1 MQNTMTEEGVKLA
14 TCQVVGKDESGT
26 GWLVAKDRILTA
38 YHCVEAAHTAGEKV
52 AVRFGVGASA
62 SEHSVVIDSHD
73 KSLDVC
79 VLLLAAP
86 LEIEPVPLNVEPVRP
101 GEKWSCFGYP
111 VVKLSIGHVAQGEV
125 QQALSEC
132 VHGVDLDLSV
142 TAETQLSDYKGLS
155 GSALMVGMACRGLI
169 RLNVDSALCA
179 LSLHVVKPFLE
190 ASGLLANGPITKPGD
205 TPMGQRP
212 DFDQL
217 FESTLTKVGGGY
229 VFLDGPHGIGKSTY
243 CREFTPQSDT
253 IERLGVYHFSEHL
266 RGLTPAYQTQP
277 EVFFDWVNSLLSTQL
292 TGRPARLLDLPY
304 SELVTRTN
312 KLLDALG
319 QHLRNAKKQG
329 IIFIDGINEAVAA
342 GEDSLRRFVGLLPSS
357 VPEGLVVVITG
368 VGLDSIAASL
378 SPILQSAERLTL
390 PQLDESAQ
398 HNLCVELLD
407 QEKVKPSTVAALCE
421 RARGHPLYLRYLT
434 ELVNGGAE
442 QSEIDDLPAFS
453 GKIEDYYE
461 TIWAGLTVS
470 ADAVHLLALIAR
482 LRQPIPVASLAGL
495 LMPSEVAALPST
507 LARIRHLLQKPED
520 AAIYHASFSEF
531 IALKTAAVEQSTHSR
546 LADFCFGSESGNY
559 GVLNKVFHRLRGPS
573 TSKLEGV
580 RACDQEWVDGS
591 VVLGTE
597 PDILLADIDDALEVA
612 TKCGAATEIVRLLLL
627 SQRLSFRYNVLF
639 VQCAELV
646 ARALVSLGKPQV
658 ALRHVVRHG
667 RLVLSPDEAFAV
679 ANVLIRH
686 GHDDDALELLELF
699 QRELDR
705 GFFERLA
712 PGTSINVGDF
722 FSAIKLRLHGHSLA
736 HAAGAHVSFMRT
748 LRAVVE
754 RFLPMS
760 DLKSE
765 QRAEVV
771 RNLIGD
777 MTGARLTLE
786 GAYTP
791 VRELGLPPDV
801 DPSHMLLML
810 LQIVDHAQ
818 AQARHYAISL
828 PQRELD
834 LLLQDVAS
842 VIEAPLE
849 PENRR
854 DDLLDSLIE
863 SGAGVELVASYA
875 AGMDLSDASIPL
887 TKRNRAVPDTSSF
900 EEALRRIRAA
910 YFLDSRH
917 EEPPLLSADSAGW
930 EDWLQSVARAIAW
943 CDGKARRTAAAKD
956 EAGCAKV
963 WAFATDKLL
972 PALGLEL
979 GARCHWDSSYFIPE
993 AIIPLLYTRLVKLAL
1008 DCRPSAVDVLVHT
1021 LDREFDSQLGLY
1033 NEGFRAVLAGV
1044 LALVVPSKPTGA
1056 LADKTFELIVR
1067 WRDYISANVEN
1078 RFELVPELLQIIP
1091 MLVDLEAVEEAQR
1104 TYRMVLSFSMGPSW
1118 YKEDQLSLMSGAL
1131 EALPATGSMASES
1144 LREIAGLLERASGEM
1159 TFQRFVRA
1167 DKGSFIAELCRR
1179 SRFSDAVMYFQHQSC
1194 GTREQLH
1201 VQATT
1206 GNLDRIS
1213 ALVGMRF
1220 PGAALEEQAAMLALL
1235 RKVRDVAHWSVR
1247 WALLEV
1253 FLRGDERHLPDWGRE
1268 FGSVLSELTE
1278 SPNDLA
1284 QATSRLR
1291 SIIASLSDER
1301 AWLLMMALVPTVP
1314 PPLRPDLEAVLAGC
1328 ESRLEPGQVSLLE
1341 STFDV
1346 KRELAARNAA
1356 ATEAPKLKELSG
1368 DSAAKE
1374 LDEDALYLPGTFGK
1388 KAALREASE
1397 RLTSARRHASR
1408 GNSAAAVGDSIGALS
1423 ALQDGGWSIWSS
1435 NHSHLEAE
1443 AIISANIQGADELAR
1458 AYGPLLL
1465 GERYNQR
1472 WMVANHVISLVGSR
1486 LDPAGQTE
1494 LLRVAIDHVRH
1505 LVGAVSTGSFSY
1517 IGSDASLSAT
1527 EALKELLLW
1536 AIDHPSW
1543 ERRDSAA
1550 AMVLWC
1556 ARWDSGWLPMLARLA
1571 ASMENRARADIAAA
1585 VLDILSRERPAEV
1598 WQLIELHLP
1607 LADGLINCSHVGRVA
1622 TILRVAERASKLG
1635 IDSAS
1640 KVVASLKTRFP
1651 ESSYNPPAPSGLPP
1665 PTYLP
1670 SSMRSHWRALDRVG
1684 ALSKS
1689 LLDRVETTLRSLCEP
1704 HSIATVHELENLV
1717 ADGARESRSLPTGRW
1732 GTLVRHALNVALFE
1746 PMPARKLR
1754 LIDSALRAYNPESLT
1769 EPETDHELLRSLVDS
1784 VRKGKERSYRPV
1796 FGGLVVLDLQSFVEL
1811 KHKVLHLE
1819 LTSHLI
1825 PPGQGQ
1831 PPRSIEHTFQATEL
1845 PHPGP
1850 EEPLA
1855 VCGRARPTVAYFGAI
1870 SPAIAT
1876 QRFLQLL
1883 GTSSANTVRYHWR
1896 DGAGAEGHDSHRR
1909 FETAVLAI
1917 HRDSFALPGGWRVQ
1931 WFLRVDGELKAV
1943 LNNY

>member
-1 MQNTMTEEGVKLA
+1 MTEEGVKLA

-26 GWLVAKDRILTA
+26 GWLVTKDRILTT
-38 YHCVEAAHTAGEKV
+38 YHCVEVAHTAGEAV
-52 AVRFGVGASA
+52 AVRFGLGSSA
-62 SEHSVVIDSHD
+62 SEHSVVIGSHD
-73 KSLDVC
+73 KDLDIC
-79 VLLLAAP
+79 VLVLAAP

-101 GEKWSCFGYP
+101 GVTWSCFGYP
-111 VVKLSIGHVAQGEV
+111 VAKLQLGHVAQGGV
-125 QQALSEC
+125 QQALSER

-142 TAETQLSDYKGLS
+142 TAETQLSDYRGLS
-155 GSALMVGMACRGLI
+155 GSALMVGLACSGLI

-179 LSLHVVKPFLE
+179 LSLHAIKPFLE
-190 ASGLLANGPITKPGD
+190 ASGLLADRPIENPND
-205 TPMGQRP
+205 ALIGQRT

-217 FESTLTKVGGGY
+217 FESTLAKVGGGY

-243 CREFTPQSDT
+243 CQEFTPQSNAL
-253 IERLGVYHFSEHL
+253 ERLGVYHFSEHL
-266 RGLTPAYQTQP
+266 RGVTPAHQAQP

-292 TGRPARLLDLPY
+292 TGRPARLLHLPY
-304 SELVTRTN
+304 SELVIRTN
-312 KLLDALG
+312 KLLEALA
-319 QHLRNAKKQG
+319 QHLRNAKKRG
-329 IIFIDGINEAVAA
+329 VIFIDGINEAVAA
-342 GEDSLRRFVGLLPSS
+342 GEHSLRRFVGLLPLS

-368 VGLDSIAASL
+368 VGLDSLAASL

-390 PQLDESAQ
+390 PQLDDSVQ
-398 HNLCVELLD
+398 RSLCVELLD
-407 QEKVKPSTVAALCE
+407 HDKAKPSTVAALCE
-421 RARGHPLYLRYLT
+421 RAKGHPLYLRYLT

-442 QSEIDDLPAFS
+442 QSEIDELPAFS

-461 TIWAGLTVS
+461 TIWAGLTAS
-470 ADAVHLLALIAR
+470 SDAVHLLALIAR
-482 LRQPIPVASLAGL
+482 LRQAIPVASLAGL
-495 LMPSEVAALPST
+495 LMPSEAAALTST
-507 LARIRHLLQKPED
+507 LARIRHLLLTPED
-520 AAIYHASFSEF
+520 AAIYHSSFSEF
-531 IALKTAAVEQSTHSR
+531 IAFKTATVDQSTHSR
-546 LADFCFGSESGNY
+546 LADFCFRSESGDY

-573 TSKLEGV
+573 ALKLEGV
-580 RACDQEWVDGS
+580 RACSQEWVDSS

-612 TKCGAATEIVRLLLL
+612 TESGAATEIVRLLLL

-667 RLVLSPDEAFAV
+667 RLVLSPDEAFVV
-679 ANVLIRH
+679 ANALIRC
-686 GHDDDALELLELF
+686 GNEDDALELLELF

-705 GFFERLA
+705 GFFEKIA
-712 PGTSINVGDF
+712 PGTSISAGEF
-722 FSAIKLRLHGHSLA
+722 FGAIKLRLHGHSLA
-736 HAAGAHVSFMRT
+736 HAAGAHVSFMRI

-760 DLKSE
+760 DLKPE

-771 RNLIGD
+771 RHLLGD

-786 GAYTP
+786 GAYTS

-810 LQIVDHAQ
+810 LQIVEHAQ

-828 PQRELD
+828 PRLELD
-834 LLLQDVAS
+834 RLLQDVAS
-842 VIEAPLE
+842 VIDAPIE
-849 PENRR
+849 PEDRR

-875 AGMDLSDASIPL
+875 AGMDLGDASIPL
-887 TKRNRAVPDTSSF
+887 TKENRAVPDTSSF

-910 YFLDSRH
+910 CFLDSRH
-917 EEPPLLSADSAGW
+917 EEPPLLSADSDGW
-930 EDWLQSVARAIAW
+930 EDWLQSVARAVAW

-956 EAGCAKV
+956 EAGSAKV
-963 WAFATDKLL
+963 WAFAADKLL
-972 PALGLEL
+972 PALVLDL
-979 GARCHWDSSYFIPE
+979 GSRCQWNSSYFIPE
-993 AIIPLLYTRLVKLAL
+993 AVVPLLYCRLVKLAL
-1008 DCRPSAVDVLVHT
+1008 DCRPSAVDVLIDT
-1021 LDREFDSQLGLY
+1021 LDREFDSQLGLF

-1044 LALVVPSKPTGA
+1044 LDLVVPSKPTGA
-1056 LADKTFELIVR
+1056 LADKTFELTVR

-1091 MLVDLEAVEEAQR
+1091 LLVDLEAVEEAQR

-1118 YKEDQLSLMSGAL
+1118 YKEDQLSLMSGTL
-1131 EALPATGSMASES
+1131 EALPATSSVAPES

-1179 SRFSDAVMYFQHQSC
+1179 SRYSDAVKYFQHQSC
-1194 GTREQLH
+1194 GTNEQLH

-1213 ALVGMRF
+1213 ELVGMRF
-1220 PGAALEEQAAMLALL
+1220 PGAALEEQAALLAML
-1235 RKVRDVAHWSVR
+1235 RKVRDVAHWRVR

-1268 FGSVLSELTE
+1268 FGAILSELTE
-1278 SPNDLA
+1278 SPDDLT
-1284 QATSRLR
+1284 QATGRLR
-1291 SIIASLSDER
+1291 SILASLSDER
-1301 AWLLMMALVPTVP
+1301 AWLLLMALVPAVP
-1314 PPLRPDLEAVLAGC
+1314 PPIRADLEPVLAAR
-1328 ESRLEPGQVSLLE
+1328 ESRLEPGQVSQLE

-1356 ATEAPKLKELSG
+1356 AKEPEKAKELSG

-1374 LDEDALYLPGTFGK
+1374 LDEDTLYLPGTFGK

-1397 RLTSARRHASR
+1397 RLTSARRQASR

-1423 ALQDGGWSIWSS
+1423 ALQGGGWSIWSG

-1443 AIISANIQGADELAR
+1443 AIISANIQGADEIAR

-1465 GERYNQR
+1465 EERYNQR

-1486 LDPAGQTE
+1486 LDPVGQTE
-1494 LLRVAIDHVRH
+1494 LLRVAIAHVRH
-1505 LVGAVSTGSFSY
+1505 LVGAASPGSFSY

-1527 EALKELLLW
+1527 EALNELLLW

-1556 ARWDSGWLPMLARLA
+1556 ASCDPGWLPTLARLA
-1571 ASMENRARADIAAA
+1571 ASMESRARADIAAA

-1598 WQLIELHLP
+1598 WQVIDPHVP
-1607 LADGLINCSHVGRVA
+1607 WADGLTNCGHVGRLA
-1622 TILRVAERASKLG
+1622 TILRIAERASKLS

-1640 KVVASLKTRFP
+1640 NAVAALKMRFP
-1651 ESSYNPPAPSGLPP
+1651 EGPYNPPATSGLPP
-1665 PTYLP
+1665 PTYIP
-1670 SSMRSHWRALDRVG
+1670 SSVRSHWRDLDRLGALSQPVLDRVD
-1684 ALSKS
+1684 A
-1689 LLDRVETTLRSLCEP
+1689 TLRRLCEP
-1704 HSIATVHELENLV
+1704 HSVATVHELESLV
-1717 ADGARESRSLPTGRW
+1717 ADGARESRTLPTGRW
-1732 GTLVRHALNVALFE
+1732 ASLIRYALNVALFE
-1746 PMPARKLR
+1746 PMPASKLR
-1754 LIDSALRAYNPESLT
+1754 LIESALRAYNPESLT
-1769 EPETDHELLRSLVDS
+1769 EPETGHELLHSLVDC
-1784 VRKGKERSYRPV
+1784 VIKGRERSYRPV
-1796 FGGLVVLDLQSFVEL
+1796 VGDLVLLDLQSFVEIN
-1811 KHKVLHLE
+1811 HKVLHLE

-1831 PPRSIEHTFQATEL
+1831 APRSAAHTFRATEL

-1855 VCGRARPTVAYFGAI
+1855 VCGRARPTAAYFGSI

-1876 QRFLQLL
+1876 SRFLQLL
-1883 GTSSANTVRYHWR
+1883 RTIPANTVRYHWR
-1896 DGAGAEGHDSHRR
+1896 DGAAAEGHYSHRR
-1909 FETAVLAI
+1909 LETAVLAI
-1917 HRDSFALPGGWRVQ
+1917 RRDAFALPDGWRMQ
-1931 WFLRVDGELKAV
+1931 WYLHVDGKCQAILM
-1943 LNNY
+1943 NY

>member
-1 MQNTMTEEGVKLA
+1 MTEEGVKLA
-14 TCQVVGKDESGT
+14 TCQVVGKEELGT

-38 YHCVEAAHTAGEKV
+38 YHCVEAAHTAGESV
-52 AVRFGVGASA
+52 AVRFGLGASA

-73 KSLDVC
+73 EDLDVC
-79 VLLLAAP
+79 VLVLSAP

-111 VVKLSIGHVAQGEV
+111 VAKLQLGHVAHGDV
-125 QQALSEC
+125 QQALSDR

-155 GSALMVGMACRGLI
+155 GSALMVRLACRGLI

-179 LSLHVVKPFLE
+179 LSLHAIKPFLE
-190 ASGLLANGPITKPGD
+190 ASGLIADWPITKPTD
-205 TPMGQRP
+205 APIGQRP
-212 DFDQL
+212 VFDDL
-217 FESTLTKVGGGY
+217 LESTIAKVGGGY

-243 CREFTPQSDT
+243 CKEFAPHSETL
-253 IERLGVYHFSEHL
+253 ERLGVYHFSEHL
-266 RGLTPAYQTQP
+266 RGVTPAHQAQP
-277 EVFFDWVNSLLSTQL
+277 DVFFDWLNSLSSTQL

-312 KLLDALG
+312 KLFEVLA
-319 QHLRNAKKQG
+319 QHLRKAKKQG

-342 GEDSLRRFVGLLPSS
+342 GEDALRRFVGLLPSS

-390 PQLDESAQ
+390 PQLDDSVQ
-398 HNLCVELLD
+398 HSLCVELLD
-407 QEKVKPSTVAALCE
+407 QEKAKSSIVATLCE
-421 RARGHPLYLRYLT
+421 RAKGHPLYLRYLT

-442 QSEIDDLPAFS
+442 QSEIDELPAFS

-461 TIWAGLTVS
+461 TIWAGLIAS
-470 ADAVHLLALIAR
+470 PDAVHLLALIAR

-495 LMPSEVAALPST
+495 LMPSEAAALPST

-520 AAIYHASFSEF
+520 AAIYHSSFSEF
-531 IALKTAAVEQSTHSR
+531 IVLKTATVDQSTHSR
-546 LADFCFGSESGNY
+546 LADFCFSGDSGDY
-559 GVLNKVFHRLRGPS
+559 GALNRVFHCLRGPS
-573 TSKLEGV
+573 SLKIEGV
-580 RACDQEWVDGS
+580 RACGQEWVDGS

-612 TKCGAATEIVRLLLL
+612 TESGAATEIVRLLLL

-667 RLVLSPDEAFAV
+667 RLVLSPDETFAV
-679 ANVLIRH
+679 ANVLIRY
-686 GHDDDALELLELF
+686 GNEDDALELLERF
-699 QRELDR
+699 QGELDR
-705 GFFERLA
+705 GFFERIA
-712 PGTSINVGDF
+712 PGTSINAGDF
-722 FSAIKLRLHGHSLA
+722 FGAIKLRLHGHSLA

-748 LRAVVE
+748 LQAVVE
-754 RFLPMS
+754 RFLPLS
-760 DLKSE
+760 NLKPE

-771 RNLIGD
+771 RHLIGD

-786 GAYTP
+786 GAYSP
-791 VRELGLPPDV
+791 VKQLGLPPDV

-810 LQIVDHAQ
+810 LQIVEHAQ

-828 PQRELD
+828 PRHELE

-842 VIEAPLE
+842 FIDAPLE
-849 PENRR
+849 PEHRR

-887 TKRNRAVPDTSSF
+887 TKENRAVPDASSF

-910 YFLDSRH
+910 CFLDSRLD
-917 EEPPLLSADSAGW
+917 EPPLLSPDSDGW
-930 EDWLQSVARAIAW
+930 EDWLQSVARAVAW
-943 CDGKARRTAAAKD
+943 CDGKARRTAAARD
-956 EAGCAKV
+956 EAGSAKV

-972 PALGLEL
+972 RALVLDL
-979 GARCHWDSSYFIPE
+979 RSRCHWDSSYFIPE
-993 AIIPLLYTRLVKLAL
+993 AVIPLLYCRLVKLAL
-1008 DCRPSAVDVLVHT
+1008 DCKPSAVDVLINT
-1021 LDREFDSQLGLY
+1021 LEREFDSQLGLY

-1044 LALVVPSKPTGA
+1044 LDLVVPSKPTGA
-1056 LADKTFELIVR
+1056 LADKTFELTVR

-1091 MLVDLEAVEEAQR
+1091 LLVDLEAVEEAQR

-1118 YKEDQLSLMSGAL
+1118 YKEDQLSLMSGTL
-1131 EALPATGSMASES
+1131 EALPATSSVAPEY

-1159 TFQRFVRA
+1159 TFQRLVRA

-1179 SRFSDAVMYFQHQSC
+1179 SRYSDAVRYFQHQSC
-1194 GTREQLH
+1194 GTNEQLH

-1220 PGAALEEQAAMLALL
+1220 PGAALEEQAALLAML
-1235 RKVRDVAHWSVR
+1235 RKVRDVAHWRVR

-1268 FGSVLSELTE
+1268 FGAVLSELTE
-1278 SPNDLA
+1278 SPDDLM
-1284 QATSRLR
+1284 QATGRLR

-1301 AWLLMMALVPTVP
+1301 AWLLMMALVPAVP
-1314 PPLRPDLEAVLAGC
+1314 PPIRADLEAVLATRA
-1328 ESRLEPGQVSLLE
+1328 SRLEPYQVSQLE

-1346 KRELAARNAA
+1346 KRELAARNAT
-1356 ATEAPKLKELSG
+1356 ATEPEKTKELSG

-1388 KAALREASE
+1388 KAALRDASE
-1397 RLTSARRHASR
+1397 RLTSARRQASR
-1408 GNSAAAVGDSIGALS
+1408 GNSAAAVRDSIGTLS
-1423 ALQDGGWSIWSS
+1423 ALQDGGWSIWSG
-1435 NHSHLEAE
+1435 NHSHMAAE

-1465 GERYNQR
+1465 DERYNQR

-1505 LVGAVSTGSFSY
+1505 LVGAASPGSFSY
-1517 IGSDASLSAT
+1517 IGADASLSAT
-1527 EALKELLLW
+1527 EALNELLLW

-1556 ARWDSGWLPMLARLA
+1556 ARCDPGWLPMLARLA
-1571 ASMENRARADIAAA
+1571 ASMESRARADIAAA
-1585 VLDILSRERPAEV
+1585 VLDILSRERPAGV
-1598 WQLIELHLP
+1598 WHVIEPHVP
-1607 LADGLINCSHVGRVA
+1607 WADGLTNCGHVGRLA
-1622 TILRVAERASKLG
+1622 TILRIAERASKLH

-1640 KVVASLKTRFP
+1640 NAVAALKMRFP
-1651 ESSYNPPAPSGLPP
+1651 EGPYNPPATSGLPP
-1665 PTYLP
+1665 PTYI
-1670 SSMRSHWRALDRVG
+1670 SSSLWSHWRDLDRLGALSQPVLDRVD
-1684 ALSKS
+1684 A
-1689 LLDRVETTLRSLCEP
+1689 TLRSLCEP
-1704 HSIATVHELENLV
+1704 HSVATVHELESLV
-1717 ADGARESRSLPTGRW
+1717 ADGARESRTLPTGRW
-1732 GTLVRHALNVALFE
+1732 ASLIRYALNVALFE
-1746 PMPARKLR
+1746 PMPASKLR
-1754 LIDSALRAYNPESLT
+1754 LIESALRAYNPESLT
-1769 EPETDHELLRSLVDS
+1769 EPKAGHELLSSLLDCVN
-1784 VRKGKERSYRPV
+1784 KGKERTYRPT
-1796 FGGLVVLDLQSFVEL
+1796 FEDLVLLDLQSFVEL
-1811 KHKVLHLE
+1811 NHKVVHLE
-1819 LTSHLI
+1819 LISHLM
-1825 PPGQGQ
+1825 PPGHGQ
-1831 PPRSIEHTFQATEL
+1831 LPRSAEYAFKATEL
-1845 PHPGP
+1845 PRPGP

-1855 VCGRARPTVAYFGAI
+1855 VCGRAIPAHAFFGAI
-1870 SPAIAT
+1870 TPAIPT
-1876 QRFLQLL
+1876 PRFLQLL
-1883 GTSSANTVRYHWR
+1883 RASSASIVRYHWR
-1896 DGAGAEGHDSHRR
+1896 DGAGVEGHESHRR

-1917 HRDSFALPGGWRVQ
+1917 RRDAFALPVGWRILWVI
-1931 WFLRVDGELKAV
+1931 RIDGVAKTILSS
-1943 LNNY
+1943 Y

>member
-1 MQNTMTEEGVKLA
+1 MTEEGVKLA
-14 TCQVVGKDESGT
+14 TCQIVGKEKSGT

-38 YHCVEAAHTAGEKV
+38 YHCVEAAHKAGEQV
-52 AVRFGVGASA
+52 VVRFGLGASA
-62 SEHSVVIDSHD
+62 SEHSVVVDLHD
-73 KSLDVC
+73 EDLDVC
-79 VLLLAAP
+79 VLLLAES
-86 LEIEPVPLNVEPVRP
+86 LEIEPVPLNVESVRP

-111 VVKLSIGHVAQGEV
+111 VAKLQLGHIAMGEV
-125 QQALSEC
+125 QQALSER

-142 TAETQLSDYKGLS
+142 AAETQLSDYQGLS
-155 GSALMVGMACRGLI
+155 GSALMVGLACRGLI

-179 LSLHVVKPFLE
+179 LSLHAIKPFLE
-190 ASGLLANGPITKPGD
+190 ASGLLADWLIAKTSDAPIGK
-205 TPMGQRP
+205 RP
-212 DFDQL
+212 EFDQL
-217 FESTLTKVGGGY
+217 FESTLAKVGGGY

-243 CREFTPQSDT
+243 CKEFAPQSET

-266 RGLTPAYQTQP
+266 RGVTPAHQAQP
-277 EVFFDWVNSLLSTQL
+277 DVFFDWLNSLSSAQL

-304 SELVTRTN
+304 SELVTRTS
-312 KLLDALG
+312 KLFEALA
-319 QHLRNAKKQG
+319 QHLRKAKKQG
-329 IIFIDGINEAVAA
+329 IIFIDGLNEAVAA
-342 GEDSLRRFVGLLPSS
+342 GEDSLRRFIGMLPPS

-390 PQLDESAQ
+390 PQLDDSVQ
-398 HNLCVELLD
+398 YSLCVELLD
-407 QEKVKPSTVAALCE
+407 QEKARPSTVAALCE
-421 RARGHPLYLRYLT
+421 RAKGHPLYLRYLT
-434 ELVNGGAE
+434 ELVNGGAD
-442 QSEIDDLPAFS
+442 QSEIDELPAFS
-453 GKIEDYYE
+453 GMIEDYYE
-461 TIWAGLTVS
+461 TIWAGLTAS
-470 ADAVHLLALIAR
+470 PHAVHLLALIAR
-482 LRQPIPVASLAGL
+482 LRQAIPVASLAGL
-495 LMPSEVAALPST
+495 LTPSEAAVLPST

-520 AAIYHASFSEF
+520 AAIYHSSFSEF
-531 IALKTAAVEQSTHSR
+531 IVLKTATVDQSTHGR
-546 LADFCFGSESGNY
+546 LADFCFSSESGDY

-573 TSKLEGV
+573 ALKLEGV
-580 RACDQEWVDGS
+580 RACGQEWVDGS

-597 PDILLADIDDALEVA
+597 PDILLADIDNALEVA
-612 TKCGAATEIVRLLLL
+612 TESGAATEIVRLLLL

-658 ALRHVVRHG
+658 ALWHVVRHG
-667 RLVLSPDEAFAV
+667 RLVLSPDETFAV
-679 ANVLIRH
+679 ANVLIRR
-686 GHDDDALELLELF
+686 GNEDDALELLEMF

-705 GFFERLA
+705 GFFEMLA
-712 PGTSINVGDF
+712 PGTSINAGDF

-736 HAAGAHVSFMRT
+736 HAAGAHVSFKRI
-748 LRAVVE
+748 LRVVVE
-754 RFLPMS
+754 RFLPLS
-760 DLKSE
+760 DLKPE
-765 QRAEVV
+765 QRIEVV
-771 RNLIGD
+771 RHLIGD

-786 GAYTP
+786 GAYTS
-791 VRELGLPPDV
+791 VKELGLPPDV
-801 DPSHMLLML
+801 DSSHMLLML
-810 LQIVDHAQ
+810 LQIVEHAQ

-828 PQRELD
+828 PRHELD

-842 VIEAPLE
+842 VIDAPLE
-849 PENRR
+849 PEHRR
-854 DDLLDSLIE
+854 DELLDSLIE
-863 SGAGVELVASYA
+863 SGAGDDLVASYS
-875 AGMDLSDASIPL
+875 AGMDLSDLSLPL
-887 TKRNRAVPDTSSF
+887 TKDNRAVPDTSSF
-900 EEALRRIRAA
+900 EQALRRIRAA
-910 YFLDSRH
+910 FFLDSVH
-917 EEPPLLSADSAGW
+917 EEPALLSADSDGW
-930 EDWLQSVARAIAW
+930 EDWLQSVARAVAW
-943 CDGKARRTAAAKD
+943 CDGKARRAAAAKD
-956 EAGCAKV
+956 VAGSAKV

-972 PALGLEL
+972 PSLVLDLES
-979 GARCHWDSSYFIPE
+979 RCRWDSSYFIPE
-993 AIIPLLYTRLVKLAL
+993 AVVPLLYCRLVKLAL
-1008 DCRPSAVDVLVHT
+1008 DCKPSALNVLIDA

-1044 LALVVPSKPTGA
+1044 LDLVVSSKPTGA
-1056 LADKTFELIVR
+1056 LADKTFELTVR
-1067 WRDYISANVEN
+1067 WRDYISSNVEN

-1118 YKEDQLSLMSGAL
+1118 YKEDQLSLMSGTL
-1131 EALPATGSMASES
+1131 EALPATGSVDSES
-1144 LREIAGLLERASGEM
+1144 LREIAGLLECASGEM

-1213 ALVGMRF
+1213 ALVGMRY
-1220 PGAALEEQAAMLALL
+1220 PGTALEEQAALLAML
-1235 RKVRDVAHWSVR
+1235 RKVRDVAHWRVR

-1253 FLRGDERHLPDWGRE
+1253 YLRGDERHLPDWGRE
-1268 FGSVLSELTE
+1268 FGAVLSELTE
-1278 SPNDLA
+1278 SPDDLT

-1314 PPLRPDLEAVLAGC
+1314 PPLRADLEAVLAAR
-1328 ESRLEPGQVSLLE
+1328 ESRLEPGQVSRLE

-1346 KRELAARNAA
+1346 KRELAARNKEPAKA
-1356 ATEAPKLKELSG
+1356 KELRG
-1368 DSAAKE
+1368 DSAEKE
-1374 LDEDALYLPGTFGK
+1374 WDEDALYLPGTFGK
-1388 KAALREASE
+1388 KAALREASD
-1397 RLTSARRHASR
+1397 RLTSARRQASR
-1408 GNSAAAVGDSIGALS
+1408 GNSAVAVRDSIGALS
-1423 ALQDGGWSIWSS
+1423 ALQEGGWSIWSG

-1443 AIISANIQGADELAR
+1443 AIISANVQGADDLAR

-1465 GERYNQR
+1465 EERYNQR

-1505 LVGAVSTGSFSY
+1505 LVGAASPGSFSY

-1527 EALKELLLW
+1527 EALNELLLW

-1556 ARWDSGWLPMLARLA
+1556 ARCDPGWLPILARLA
-1571 ASMENRARADIAAA
+1571 ASMESRARADIAAA

-1598 WQLIELHLP
+1598 WQVIEPHVP
-1607 LADGLINCSHVGRVA
+1607 WADGLTSCSHVGRLA
-1622 TILRVAERASKLG
+1622 TILRIAERASKLS

-1640 KVVASLKTRFP
+1640 NAVAALKMRFP
-1651 ESSYNPPAPSGLPP
+1651 EGPYNPPAPSGLLP
-1665 PTYLP
+1665 PTYI
-1670 SSMRSHWRALDRVG
+1670 SSSVRSHWRDLDRLG
-1684 ALSKS
+1684 ALSQPV
-1689 LLDRVETTLRSLCEP
+1689 LDRLEATLRSLCEP

-1732 GTLVRHALNVALFE
+1732 ASLIRYALNVALFE
-1746 PMPARKLR
+1746 PMPASKLR
-1754 LIDSALRAYNPESLT
+1754 LIESALRVYNPESLT
-1769 EPETDHELLRSLVDS
+1769 EPETGHELLRSLVDGAS
-1784 VRKGKERSYRPV
+1784 KGKERSYRPV
-1796 FGGLVVLDLQSFVEL
+1796 FGDLVLLDLQSFVEL
-1811 KHKVLHLE
+1811 NHKVLHFE
-1819 LTSHLI
+1819 LTCHLI

-1831 PPRSIEHTFQATEL
+1831 PPRSVEHAFRATEL
-1845 PHPGP
+1845 PRPGP

-1855 VCGRARPTVAYFGAI
+1855 VCGRAKPTVAYFGTI

-1876 QRFLQLL
+1876 PRFLQLL
-1883 GTSSANTVRYHWR
+1883 RTNSSNTVRYHWR

-1917 HRDSFALPGGWRVQ
+1917 RRDVVALPDGWRMQ
-1931 WFLRVDGELKAV
+1931 WFLRVNGELKAI
-1943 LNNY
+1943 LKIY